1 MEKIKPNLFLSY
13 MFLTDLPRN
22 PKYFIVFLYSFIRL
36 GYSDL
41 YFPRLPCME
50 KPSSKIFVPVFSK
63 MSFPHKKE

>member
-36 GYSDL
+36 G
-41 YFPRLPCME
+41 
-50 KPSSKIFVPVFSK
+50 
-63 MSFPHKKE
+63 